1 MYFLLNPV
9 REDDN
14 FNRAQEGGGLSR
26 EERREALQELL
37 KPMVFV
43 VRRSGPTSPTSV
55 VVEENDNRA
64 AACGDKLHGETVV
77 SFGKES
83 TAPETIIMDGD
94 DSNNLFSSTRAR
106 DPQEEAGL
114 EPGMCEDD
122 PPLSQNPSSS
132 QTNQAS
138 AEKLEEHDALFS
150 AVSMFSPPNNHS
162 TDRGQQDDNADSIMS
177 SSVHSSG
184 SDPDPVCSICLSE
197 YGEIHQH
204 HMGYFSQIDIL
215 IKNSF
220 FLSFFSFQKMVL
232 FVFSQILV
240 VIDSTEIAFLNG
252 LKFKT
257 ILNVHVVEMTLLPIS
272 K

>member
-9 REDDN
+9 REDEN

-43 VRRSGPTSPTSV
+43 VRRSGPASPTLV

-64 AACGDKLHGETVV
+64 AACGENLHVETDI

-83 TAPETIIMDGD
+83 TASENIIMDVD
-94 DSNNLFSSTRAR
+94 DSNHVFLSTRAR

-114 EPGMCEDD
+114 EPGMGEAG

-138 AEKLEEHDALFS
+138 VEKLEEHDTLFS
-150 AVSMFSPPNNHS
+150 TVSMFSPPNNHS
-162 TDRGQQDDNADSIMS
+162 TDMGQQDDNADSIMS

-184 SDPDPVCSICLSE
+184 SDPDPVCSVCLCE
-197 YGEIHQH
+197 YGEIQ
-204 HMGYFSQIDIL
+204 
-215 IKNSF
+215 
-220 FLSFFSFQKMVL
+220 
-232 FVFSQILV
+232 
-240 VIDSTEIAFLNG
+240 
-252 LKFKT
+252 
-257 ILNVHVVEMTLLPIS
+257 
-272 K
+272 